1 LSRFVDAQHEVYDNA
16 LSELRSGRKTSHWM
30 WFVFPQFAGLGT
42 SEASRLY
49 AIKSIAEAHAY
60 LQHPILGPR
69 LMECAEAVLSIPGRS
84 VRDIFGSPDDM
95 KLKSCM
101 TLFAS
106 ISSAESV
113 FDKVLDYYYNG
124 ERDSRTLRLLEQQ
137 KS

>member
-1 LSRFVDAQHEVYDNA
+1 
-16 LSELRSGRKTSHWM
+16 M

-42 SEASRLY
+42 SYASRFY
-49 AIKSIAEAHAY
+49 AIKSIGEARAY

-69 LMECAEAVLSIPGRS
+69 LNEFSEAVLAIRGRTAY
-84 VRDIFGSPDDM
+84 DIFDSPDDM

-106 ISSAESV
+106 ISSGGSV
-113 FDKVLDYYYNG
+113 FHRVLDQYYAG
-124 ERDSRTLRLLEQQ
+124 ERDSRTLRLLEDE